1 MGLNFQLRKKLK
13 SGIENN
19 QFTVQQLNSYLELK
33 NCNPIYDF
41 LNDKKDTFQ
50 DFGALIRLV
59 KGMFPEEE
67 YDLMSDYI
75 LLLDPNKHS
84 QVLRCGM
91 EYADVNQ
98 LDELADE
105 VAYRLLNSSNNH
117 SKEWGSIYTLHRK
130 LSKGEMEIHDAIR
143 QTGRIRI
150 NTPEMLVFSNAMLM
164 YAYLNIGD
172 FHLLK
177 STFDLLDIDE
187 LPEGYVKESY
197 YGRAALLHANVSL
210 NENDILSARHYSSY
224 VLEKANNDRFM
235 VFGHLTSGNTYVFE
249 DYDKAKDHYLKGL
262 QYANTNP
269 FHYYKLRLAL
279 CFLNNVWK
287 KENKW
292 VDFESNEITDRIE
305 VAYYYVNQNE
315 DQKAIKVFQ
324 ELDNRKIP
332 KDDLGFLFYVKGLLH
347 QEKSYFYESIEYF
360 KKSGDKMFVN
370 LPLMELKK
378 QGENERLLQLLT
390 I

>member
-1 MGLNFQLRKKLK
+1 MGVNVQLRKKLK
-13 SGIENN
+13 SGIENKK
-19 QFTVQQLNSYLELK
+19 FTVQQLNEYLELK
-33 NCNPIYDF
+33 NRNPIYDF

-50 DFGALIRLV
+50 DFEALIRLV
-59 KGMFPEEE
+59 KGIFPEEE
-67 YDLMSDYI
+67 YELMSDYI
-75 LLLDPNKHS
+75 LHLDPNKHS

-105 VAYRLLNSSNNH
+105 VAYRLLNSSNNN

-143 QTGRIRI
+143 QIGRIRI
-150 NTPEMLVFSNAMLM
+150 HTPEMLVFSNAMLM

-177 STFDLLDIDE
+177 STFDVLDIDE

-197 YGRAALLHANVSL
+197 YGRMALLHANVYL
-210 NENDILSARHYSSY
+210 NENNLLSARHYSSY
-224 VLEKANNDRFM
+224 VLEKANNNRFM

-279 CFLNNVWK
+279 CFLNNVWN
-287 KENKW
+287 KENEW
-292 VDFESNEITDRIE
+292 VDFESNEITDKIE
-305 VAYYYVNQNE
+305 VAYYYVNQKE

-324 ELDNRKIP
+324 ELSNRKIP

-347 QEKSYFYESIEYF
+347 QEKSYFYDSIEYF

-378 QGENERLLQLLT
+378 QGENERILQLLT

>member
-13 SGIENN
+13 SGIENH

-150 NTPEMLVFSNAMLM
+150 HTPEMLVFSNAMLM

-235 VFGHLTSGNTYVFE
+235 VFGHLTSGNTYVFV

>member
-150 NTPEMLVFSNAMLM
+150 HTPEMLVFSNAMLM

>member
-1 MGLNFQLRKKLK
+1 
-13 SGIENN
+13 
-19 QFTVQQLNSYLELK
+19 
-33 NCNPIYDF
+33 
-41 LNDKKDTFQ
+41 
-50 DFGALIRLV
+50 
-59 KGMFPEEE
+59 
-67 YDLMSDYI
+67 
-75 LLLDPNKHS
+75 
-84 QVLRCGM
+84 
-91 EYADVNQ
+91 
-98 LDELADE
+98 
-105 VAYRLLNSSNNH
+105 
-117 SKEWGSIYTLHRK
+117 
-130 LSKGEMEIHDAIR
+130 
-143 QTGRIRI
+143 
-150 NTPEMLVFSNAMLM
+150 EMLVFSNAMLM

-262 QYANTNP
+262 RYANTNP

-315 DQKAIKVFQ
+315 EQKAIKVFQ
-324 ELDNRKIP
+324 ELDSRKIP

-347 QEKSYFYESIEYF
+347 QEKSYFYESIEFF